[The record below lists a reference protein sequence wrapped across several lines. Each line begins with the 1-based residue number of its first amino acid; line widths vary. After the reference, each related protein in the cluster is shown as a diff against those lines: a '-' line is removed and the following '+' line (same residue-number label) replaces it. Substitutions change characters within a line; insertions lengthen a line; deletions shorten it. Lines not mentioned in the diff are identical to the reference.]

1 MCNIGANIFHRSID
15 ILGLICYN
23 IYVLRREYKRTTKEG
38 DTMCKADDLNREGDE
53 AEMNTTIIQRL
64 IEYLRSKGWTDEMIL
79 DLISYLTRR

>member
-1 MCNIGANIFHRSID
+1 
-15 ILGLICYN
+15 
-23 IYVLRREYKRTTKEG
+23 
-38 DTMCKADDLNREGDE
+38 MCKADDLNREGDE